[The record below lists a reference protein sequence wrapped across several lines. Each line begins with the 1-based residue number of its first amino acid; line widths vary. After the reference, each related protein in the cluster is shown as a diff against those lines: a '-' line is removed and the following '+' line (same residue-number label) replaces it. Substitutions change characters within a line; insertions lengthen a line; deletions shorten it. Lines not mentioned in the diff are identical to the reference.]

1 MASLINGV
9 INHNEPGSVIYSRLD
24 PGSYKALVHYFGEED
39 VLFVQTLLQEMEN
52 DLCWSLGEPY
62 YVNIFTHILIMMY
75 RITRGNALPRKEESI
90 TTCDENIF
98 SIASRMIQHIE
109 KRIAHP
115 LPEDE
120 VWFIY
125 QYIISSGVVIEEH
138 NDVSVIGH
146 MHSSDEARLITH
158 RLIATFAEMVDSD
171 LSQDTALYDGLL
183 IHIKPLIN
191 RLNYQIRIRNPL
203 LEDIKGELQDVW
215 RLTQCAVNRVFSGW
229 GERAVSEDEV
239 GYLTVHFQAAME
251 RQIARKRVLLVCSTG
266 IGTSHLLKSRILRAF
281 PDWTIVGV
289 VSAGSL
295 PSVLTDDIELVVSTI
310 NLPAVAMPV
319 VYVTAFFNDADI
331 KRVTE
336 TVITEKLHRATSLV
350 VEN

>member
-1 MASLINGV
+1 
-9 INHNEPGSVIYSRLD
+9 
-24 PGSYKALVHYFGEED
+24 
-39 VLFVQTLLQEMEN
+39 MEN

-75 RITRGNALPRKEESI
+75 RITRGNALPKKDDNASAF
-90 TTCDENIF
+90 DENIF
-98 SIASRMIQHIE
+98 AVASRMIQRIE
-109 KRIAHP
+109 QRIVHP

-146 MHSSDEARLITH
+146 MHSSDEARLLTH
-158 RLIATFAEMVDSD
+158 RLIATFADMVDSD
-171 LSQDTALYDGLL
+171 FSQDVALYDGLL

-203 LEDIKGELQDVW
+203 LDDIKGELQDVW

-229 GERAVSEDEV
+229 GDQAVSEDEI

-310 NLPAVAMPV
+310 NLPAIALPV

-350 VEN
+350 VEH

>member
-1 MASLINGV
+1 
-9 INHNEPGSVIYSRLD
+9 
-24 PGSYKALVHYFGEED
+24 
-39 VLFVQTLLQEMEN
+39 
-52 DLCWSLGEPY
+52 
-62 YVNIFTHILIMMY
+62 MMY
-75 RITRGNALPRKEESI
+75 RITRGNALPKKDDNAS
-90 TTCDENIF
+90 TFDENIF
-98 SIASRMIQHIE
+98 AVASRMIQRIE
-109 KRIAHP
+109 QRIAHP

-138 NDVSVIGH
+138 NDVSMIGH

-158 RLIATFAEMVDSD
+158 RLIATFADMVDSD
-171 LSQDTALYDGLL
+171 FSQDVALYDGLL

-203 LEDIKGELQDVW
+203 LDDIKGELQDVW

-229 GERAVSEDEV
+229 GEQAVSEDEI

-310 NLPAVAMPV
+310 NLPAIALPV

-350 VEN
+350 VEH

>member
-1 MASLINGV
+1 
-9 INHNEPGSVIYSRLD
+9 
-24 PGSYKALVHYFGEED
+24 
-39 VLFVQTLLQEMEN
+39 
-52 DLCWSLGEPY
+52 
-62 YVNIFTHILIMMY
+62 MMY
-75 RITRGNALPRKEESI
+75 RITRGNALPKKDDNASAF
-90 TTCDENIF
+90 DENIF
-98 SIASRMIQHIE
+98 AVASRMIQRIE
-109 KRIAHP
+109 QRIVHP

-146 MHSSDEARLITH
+146 MHSSDEARLLTH
-158 RLIATFAEMVDSD
+158 RLIATFADMVDSD
-171 LSQDTALYDGLL
+171 FSQDVALYDGLL

-203 LEDIKGELQDVW
+203 LDDIKGELQDVW

-229 GERAVSEDEV
+229 GDQAVSEDEI

-289 VSAGSL
+289 VSAGNL

-310 NLPAVAMPV
+310 NLPAIALPV

-350 VEN
+350 VEH

>member
-1 MASLINGV
+1 M
-9 INHNEPGSVIYSRLD
+9 
-24 PGSYKALVHYFGEED
+24 
-39 VLFVQTLLQEMEN
+39 
-52 DLCWSLGEPY
+52 
-62 YVNIFTHILIMMY
+62 
-75 RITRGNALPRKEESI
+75 
-90 TTCDENIF
+90 
-98 SIASRMIQHIE
+98 
-109 KRIAHP
+109 
-115 LPEDE
+115 
-120 VWFIY
+120 
-125 QYIISSGVVIEEH
+125 
-138 NDVSVIGH
+138 
-146 MHSSDEARLITH
+146 ITH
-158 RLIATFAEMVDSD
+158 RLIATFADMVDSD
-171 LSQDTALYDGLL
+171 FSQDIALYDGLL

-203 LEDIKGELQDVW
+203 LDDIKGELQDVW
-215 RLTQCAVNRVFSGW
+215 RLTDCAVRWVFSGW
-229 GERAVSEDEV
+229 GEQAVSEDEV

-295 PSVLTDDIELVVSTI
+295 PSMLTEDIELVVSTI
-310 NLPAVAMPV
+310 NLPAIALPV

-336 TVITEKLHRATSLV
+336 TVITEKLHRATFLV